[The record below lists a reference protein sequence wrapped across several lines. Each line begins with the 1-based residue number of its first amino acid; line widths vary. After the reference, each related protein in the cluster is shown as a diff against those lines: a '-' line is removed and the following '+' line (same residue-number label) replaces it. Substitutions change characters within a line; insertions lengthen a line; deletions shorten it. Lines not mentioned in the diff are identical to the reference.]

1 MAVALLA
8 LGGRWIGGV
17 DGSVFYGVLTMV
29 VPGLSGLALLRRD
42 GGPER
47 LVQLGIWSV
56 AALLAALML
65 AAPAAAFRAPK
76 KGGEIEF
83 LAWPAKRDAWW
94 SSGGLIAR
102 SDSNGEDL
110 AGLTKAV
117 GAFPFAK
124 GSKDAA
130 LLARLPAGQFTL
142 QISSANT
149 GTGVGLVEL
158 YEIDRGIGRTLN
170 LSTRGLVHAGEELM
184 IGGVVVRG
192 PAPKRLLNAPPRRR
206 ARRASARGSPAAR
219 TPRAGPSPAPGS
231 AADASRQARREKS
244 FPRRRPPG

>member
-1 MAVALLA
+1 M
-8 LGGRWIGGV
+8 GTDENI
-17 DGSVFYGVLTMV
+17 
-29 VPGLSGLALLRRD
+29 
-42 GGPER
+42 
-47 LVQLGIWSV
+47 
-56 AALLAALML
+56 
-65 AAPAAAFRAPK
+65 
-76 KGGEIEF
+76 
-83 LAWPAKRDAWW
+83 
-94 SSGGLIAR
+94 LIAGIVVNDTAGKHHLAR
-102 SDSNGEDL
+102 TAGPALTAFGVAGALAQPILRIFDDKGRELARNSAWESGPNGEDL

-149 GTGVGLVEL
+149 GTGVGLFEL